1 MTTAVNSLIVARRV
15 LSEEAQAL
23 HLLGEGLGDN
33 FMQAVDILAKI
44 PGRVIVSGMGK
55 SGHVACKIA
64 ATLASTG
71 TPSFFVH
78 PAEASHGD
86 LGMIDGSD
94 AVIALSNSGETPELN
109 DLIAY
114 TRRFAIPLIAITR
127 EANST
132 LGAAAD
138 IPLILPPVAEACS
151 LGLAPTTS
159 TTMMI
164 ALGDALA
171 VSLLEHKGF
180 KAEDFQVFHPGGQ
193 LGKRLLKVGDI
204 MHEGVSVP
212 LVSAPTPMSDA
223 LLVMTAKSFGCVGV
237 TDTEGHLIGI
247 ITDGDLRRNLSGN
260 LLQKKAD
267 AVMTVRPKTIR
278 PSLLAVEAL
287 RIMNTSSITS
297 LFVVDCDKP
306 VGILHLH
313 DCLRAGVA

>member
-1 MTTAVNSLIVARRV
+1 MTTAAASLAIARRV

-23 HLLGEGLGDN
+23 HSLGEGLGDS
-33 FMQAVDILAKI
+33 FVKAVEALAGI
-44 PGRVIVSGMGK
+44 DGRVIVSGMGK
-55 SGHVACKIA
+55 SGHVARKIA

-71 TPSFFVH
+71 TSAFFVH

-86 LGMIDGSD
+86 LGMISGSD
-94 AVIALSNSGETPELN
+94 AVIALSNSGETPELS
-109 DLIAY
+109 DLITY

-127 EANST
+127 KPDST
-132 LGAAAD
+132 LGSAAD
-138 IPLILPPVAEACS
+138 IPLILPSIPEACS

-171 VSLLEHKGF
+171 ISLLEFKGF

-193 LGKRLLKVGDI
+193 LGKRLLKVSDI
-204 MHEGVSVP
+204 MHNGDAIP
-212 LVSAPTPMSDA
+212 LVSTLTPMSDA

-237 TDTEGHLIGI
+237 IDAEGQLTGI
-247 ITDGDLRRNLSGN
+247 ITDGDLRRHLSGN
-260 LLQKKAD
+260 LLQETAGR
-267 AVMTVRPKTIR
+267 VMTKRPKTIA

-297 LFVVDCDKP
+297 LFVVDCSIP
-306 VGILHLH
+306 VGIVHMH
-313 DCLRAGVA
+313 DCLRSGVA